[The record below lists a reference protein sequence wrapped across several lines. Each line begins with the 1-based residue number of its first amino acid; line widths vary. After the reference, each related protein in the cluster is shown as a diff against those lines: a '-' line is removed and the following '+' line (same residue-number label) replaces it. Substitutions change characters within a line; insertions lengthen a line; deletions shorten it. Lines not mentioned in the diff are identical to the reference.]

1 MFLILENWTAFFF
14 YHVDDFKTWFRFFFI
29 DFLDFLKIF
38 SWYFWIFLLLFL
50 LCFLFRIFLDFWIL
64 EFFWIVSDF
73 FVVDFLLLLCLCLIL
88 FFYSLIFLW
97 TFWIPFKVNEATTK
111 IYQGYHWTPKMAY
124 NWPKEHGKFFIARRA
139 KKPPAE
145 GQSPPQKLKVG
156 LRSGLY
162 LQVLVIWVLVCK

>member
-1 MFLILENWTAFFF
+1 M
-14 YHVDDFKTWFRFFFI
+14 

-38 SWYFWIFLLLFL
+38 SWYFWIFFFYYFCCVFCLG
-50 LCFLFRIFLDFWIL
+50 
-64 EFFWIVSDF
+64 FFWIFGFLNSF
-73 FVVDFLLLLCLCLIL
+73 KLFLIFLLLIFCCYYVFAWYYFSIL
-88 FFYSLIFLW
+88 WFFLW

-124 NWPKEHGKFFIARRA
+124 NWPKEHDKFFIARRA
-139 KKPPAE
+139 KKPPAK